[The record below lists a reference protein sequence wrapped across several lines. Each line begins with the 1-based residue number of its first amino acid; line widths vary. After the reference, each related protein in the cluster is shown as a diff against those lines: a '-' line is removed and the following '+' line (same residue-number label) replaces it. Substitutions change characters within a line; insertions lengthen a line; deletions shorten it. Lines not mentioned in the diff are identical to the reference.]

1 MTKSLYDSKYQYVLG
16 ILTSARENIGLSQRK
31 LSEILG
37 RTPSFVGKY
46 ENGNRRLD
54 FGEVISIAK
63 ILKIDIHKLVDKVM
77 KM

>member
-1 MTKSLYDSKYQYVLG
+1 MTKSLYDTRYQYVLG
-16 ILTSARENIGLSQRK
+16 VLTTAREQSGLSQRK
-31 LSEILG
+31 LSEKLG

-54 FGEVISIAK
+54 FGEVISIAL
-63 ILKIDIHKLVDKVM
+63 ILKIDVHKLVDKIL

>member
-1 MTKSLYDSKYQYVLG
+1 MTKSLYDTRYQYVLG
-16 ILTSARENIGLSQRK
+16 VLTTAREQSGLSQRK
-31 LSEILG
+31 LSEKLG

-54 FGEVISIAK
+54 FGEVISIAVF
-63 ILKIDIHKLVDKVM
+63 LNIDIHKLVDKVL

>member
-63 ILKIDIHKLVDKVM
+63 ILKIDIHRLVDKVM